1 MNKFEES
8 LKVNFVPRIQK
19 SKEHKKATEYE
30 ENIKNRIFK
39 AIVDTPENSKE
50 ERMSKLDYM
59 MKFQKILD
67 NFEELE
73 PVLNKYFRDKE
84 R

>member
-1 MNKFEES
+1 MNKFEDS
-8 LKVNFVPRIQK
+8 LKVNFVPKIQK
-19 SKEHKKATEYE
+19 TNEHKKATEYE